1 MIQSNSFVIAC
12 GFFACLHKHINHLKD
27 HHRRACLHGVIPG
40 PRVVV
45 QVGLHSVSQPYVFPD
60 VFRLHRTSRH
70 RVELAHFPEMLQKN
84 LVLVGDSARSHH
96 RLVKHLQRELAG
108 APVGD
113 VFPLVLELVRLE
125 DVLEEAGVPLQL
137 LLLLQDVRQGRVAVF
152 YPSADVL
159 LEQRLEPLQEFP
171 PPNRPLCRGPA
182 VGFELGPGEGPPHLL
197 LDRALRVPCKLQG
210 RGQVLDGEVGP
221 VRVRLGQSEE
231 EVRLEVVGVQ
241 LNHFLAVLDHF
252 VPVLV
257 LLVAQSSVDKGDRPV
272 GTQRERLRVQ
282 VDCGPDLVLR
292 SKQQQKEQEERR
304 GERKRKRKREES
316 ENLDHLARVSSF
328 FAARQETR
336 SRVSYLVEAL
346 VPFRLQALGRL
357 PRLLSCAFHGDAK
370 TRMDTTAP
378 TIPLLP
384 PLRLPNKSIH

>member
-1 MIQSNSFVIAC
+1 MLFS
-12 GFFACLHKHINHLKD
+12 HK
-27 HHRRACLHGVIPG
+27 V
-40 PRVVV
+40 
-45 QVGLHSVSQPYVFPD
+45 
-60 VFRLHRTSRH
+60 
-70 RVELAHFPEMLQKN
+70 
-84 LVLVGDSARSHH
+84 
-96 RLVKHLQRELAG
+96 
-108 APVGD
+108 
-113 VFPLVLELVRLE
+113 
-125 DVLEEAGVPLQL
+125 
-137 LLLLQDVRQGRVAVF
+137 RVA
-152 YPSADVL
+152 SHSLSDA
-159 LEQRLEPLQEFP
+159 
-171 PPNRPLCRGPA
+171 
-182 VGFELGPGEGPPHLL
+182 
-197 LDRALRVPCKLQG
+197 RAH
-210 RGQVLDGEVGP
+210 
-221 VRVRLGQSEE
+221 
-231 EVRLEVVGVQ
+231 